1 MISKHDLSS
10 ATLANPLRR
19 RLMTGTALAVVLP
32 SISFGAVPSKP
43 KRLVVNSSG
52 GVTSK
57 ALKHAYFDEFE
68 RRYGIPILN
77 TSPADTAKLKV
88 MVESGNVEWDVTE
101 IVGQDGLLVVNLGL
115 LAPIDSSIVDF
126 SDFPAE
132 MRNNEFLFPRVVY
145 STVLGYRTDKNDGRH
160 PVGWKE
166 FWDVKRFPGRRS
178 LRNHPI
184 DNLEYALLADG
195 VALKDLYPLDVD
207 RAFRKLDEIRPHISV
222 WWTSGAQPAQL
233 LLDGEVD
240 MASGWNGRFYDLIT
254 KKAPIGIEWAG
265 GALKRSNFGIPKGAK
280 NIYWSQKFL
289 ALMTEPKLQA
299 IYANE
304 LGYPGLSKESI
315 KYVEPKVAPYL
326 ATYPAN
332 LKQQF
337 YTNDKWWAENDAA
350 MRERWNRWMLKG

>member
-1 MISKHDLSS
+1 MKYQRDPS
-10 ATLANPLRR
+10 ATPASPLRR
-19 RLMTGTALAVVLP
+19 RLMAGTALAA
-32 SISFGAVPSKP
+32 AVPSVTFGAEPPKP

-57 ALKHAYFDEFE
+57 ALKNAYFDEFE
-68 RRYGIPILN
+68 KRYGIPILN

-101 IVGQDGLLVVNLGL
+101 IVGQDGLLVQNLGL
-115 LAPIDSSIVDF
+115 LEPINRSIVDF

-132 MRNNEFLFPRVVY
+132 MQDNEFLFPRVVY
-145 STVLGYRTDKNDGRH
+145 STVLGYRTDKNNGQH

-195 VALKDLYPLDVD
+195 VGLKDLYPLDVD
-207 RAFRKLDEIRPHISV
+207 RAFAKLDEIRPHISV

-233 LLDGEVD
+233 LIDGEVI
-240 MASGWNGRFYDLIT
+240 MASGWNGRFYDLML
-254 KKAPIGIEWAG
+254 KGAPVAIEWAG
-265 GALKRSNFGIPKGAK
+265 GAVKRSNFGIPKGAK
-280 NIYWSQKFL
+280 NLYWSQKFL

-315 KYVEPKVAPYL
+315 KYVKPEVAPHL
-326 ATYPAN
+326 ATYPKN
-332 LKQQF
+332 LEQQF

-350 MRERWNRWMLKG
+350 MRERWNRWMLKS